1 MNKEQ
6 GNLKK
11 RSKRVSRNKNI
22 INKSKMCQFY
32 YRLDMAGKRI
42 GELKDEIEETVQSA
56 ALSVRTGKYNREA
69 KKHGV

>member
-1 MNKEQ
+1 
-6 GNLKK
+6 
-11 RSKRVSRNKNI
+11 
-22 INKSKMCQFY
+22 
-32 YRLDMAGKRI
+32 MAGKRI